1 MTNLPATMQGQ
12 MPSLLRNLP
21 DDSGDLSA
29 GIGASF
35 GVVTY
40 RGKVWRVKYAGE
52 EQIVMHPTE
61 PGMAMPF
68 LDVVIVKAAPVIS
81 KIFYQRGYTEG
92 SNEAPDCFS
101 VDGISPDPGATNP
114 QAPKCATCPHN
125 AWGSRV
131 TDSGKRGKACGDN
144 KRLAIV
150 PESDIKNERYGGPL
164 MLRVPA
170 ASLQDL
176 ASYNTALQRAGGRYY
191 GAVTRIQ
198 FDVNDAYPHLLFT
211 PKRWLSDEECQT
223 VLEHQNSDVT
233 ARILN
238 APVEGARAEVE
249 APAAPMMTGAPP
261 RAAAVATP
269 PVGVSVQQPVQAM
282 APVQQTTVQTVM
294 APTPQ
299 PVAPTPSTLDDL
311 AIPEGLRRTAPAA
324 STFAPPPPPPPQPT
338 TVTATVVAMA
348 PVTQPGQ
355 PETEE
360 QMRARLRAEILQEE
374 ANKKNRKRTVRAPGP
389 TNADTTQPAE
399 PAAPPAQ
406 QGTAAPEVPVAPSG
420 PGTDALAAL
429 DAKLNAL
436 LPS

>member
-1 MTNLPATMQGQ
+1 MTNLPATMQGA

-81 KIFYQRGYTEG
+81 KIYYARGYTEG

-101 VDGISPDPGATNP
+101 VDGISPDAGATNP

-131 TDSGKRGKACGDN
+131 TDSGKRGKACADS

-150 PESDIKNERYGGPL
+150 PESDIKNDRYGGPL

-176 ASYNTALQRAGGRYY
+176 ATYNNQLQRAGGRYY

-198 FDVNDAYPHLLFT
+198 FAVEDAYPHLIFS
-211 PKRWLSDEECQT
+211 PKRWLSDEECQI
-223 VLEHQNSDVT
+223 VLEHQNSAVT

-238 APVEGARAEVE
+238 APVGRWPLV
-249 APAAPMMTGAPP
+249 PAG
-261 RAAAVATP
+261 
-269 PVGVSVQQPVQAM
+269 
-282 APVQQTTVQTVM
+282 
-294 APTPQ
+294 
-299 PVAPTPSTLDDL
+299 
-311 AIPEGLRRTAPAA
+311 PA
-324 STFAPPPPPPPQPT
+324 
-338 TVTATVVAMA
+338 
-348 PVTQPGQ
+348 
-355 PETEE
+355 
-360 QMRARLRAEILQEE
+360 
-374 ANKKNRKRTVRAPGP
+374 
-389 TNADTTQPAE
+389 
-399 PAAPPAQ
+399 
-406 QGTAAPEVPVAPSG
+406 
-420 PGTDALAAL
+420 
-429 DAKLNAL
+429 
-436 LPS
+436 

>member
-1 MTNLPATMQGQ
+1 MQGQ

-238 APVEGARAEVE
+238 APVEGARAEVA
-249 APAAPMMTGAPP
+249 APAAPVMAGAPP

-269 PVGVSVQQPVQAM
+269 PVGVSVQQAVQAM